1 MYWEKARKQLFRLL
15 CHFCKEESWNSQ
27 KKFEKSMPSR
37 EFDDKMKENNNNT
50 TIIMEGKFARIEMNA
65 TTKKIRSGVIVK
77 VYCSNCYIV

>member
-1 MYWEKARKQLFRLL
+1 
-15 CHFCKEESWNSQ
+15 
-27 KKFEKSMPSR
+27 MPSR